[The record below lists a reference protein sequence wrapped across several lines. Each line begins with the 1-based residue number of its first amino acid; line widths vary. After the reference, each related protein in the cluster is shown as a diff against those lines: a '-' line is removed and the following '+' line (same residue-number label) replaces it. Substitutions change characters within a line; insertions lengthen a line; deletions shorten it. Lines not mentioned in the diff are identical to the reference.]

1 MGEKIHADMKKHT
14 MKKNNDMNLQ
24 MYTINI
30 MLKKQKASY
39 SNMTHSANEVKE
51 SKNGLFMRDQFPG
64 IPEAFSRETGRPK
77 IRDFPGIPVPGIPGS
92 KP

>member
-1 MGEKIHADMKKHT
+1 
-14 MKKNNDMNLQ
+14 
-24 MYTINI
+24 MYTLNNI

-39 SNMTHSANEVKE
+39 SNMTHSANDVKRKKNVVGFFTVFVKMM
-51 SKNGLFMRDQFPG
+51 SKNGPFMRDQFPG

-92 KP
+92 KL